1 MIRSES
7 NRFGRPLYVLY
18 PGDYF
23 ATGEDCLL
31 ATVTGSCAVV
41 CLLDTARGIGGL
53 GHFIV
58 PGAMG
63 TEGLI
68 ADEVAK
74 QGITSMERLIGEMV
88 KQGSARK
95 TLRATLFGAGSFG
108 AGALPDALSGNNIR
122 FLHEYFLFEKIPVYR
137 EDLGGRFRRKI
148 LFYPRSGEA
157 YRKYLKNNSDHSE
170 FMKLESEYISSVFSN
185 KEPYG
190 EVRLFE

>member
-7 NRFGRPLYVLY
+7 HRFGRPLYVLY

-63 TEGLI
+63 TEGLV

-74 QGITSMERLIGEMV
+74 QGIASMERLIGEMV
-88 KQGSARK
+88 KLGSARK

-108 AGALPDALSGNNIR
+108 TAQEALSGGNIR
-122 FLHEYFLFEKIPVYR
+122 FLHEYFRFEKIPVYR

-157 YRKYLKNNSDHSE
+157 YRKYLINNSDHSE

-190 EVRLFE
+190 AVRLFE